1 MPFLSPKPRTETARA
16 AAVLIRERLVAC
28 GSLREYLPRLP
39 STYKYNIPWRMSKAP
54 DSALTARSHARGNCD
69 ASGAL
74 AKGERPGAVV
84 QACSVCR
91 SSCALDDKYIR
102 RGNRQQLDWE
112 IFSVELNVT
121 FLMQPTIPGGCD
133 LTRRSPIA
141 TCRLRNRPP
150 GISAAWR

>member
-1 MPFLSPKPRTETARA
+1 MPLLSPKPRTETARA

-102 RGNRQQLDWE
+102 RGNRQQLD
-112 IFSVELNVT
+112 IFCRIE
-121 FLMQPTIPGGCD
+121 CD
-133 LTRRSPIA
+133 FFNA
-141 TCRLRNRPP
+141 THDSRRLRFDETQSDCYLSTQEQTARHQR
-150 GISAAWR
+150 GMEVME